1 MTRRSR
7 AALVAVALSVPLVA
21 GCGSGA
27 DAQTHQVYAPG
38 DGVLRVTETLRIQN
52 ALVVAPPSNGDK
64 AVVSMAIANI
74 GDEPERLLGIEAGD
88 AGSGVQISGP
98 MEIPAGGSISFGGP
112 EASSQA
118 IISGFKR
125 RAGEYVP
132 LSLRFARSGALEVI
146 PSPVLP
152 PNGEYARVIAPG
164 ATPEDT
170 PSESTSPSP
179 SDPADPDEPVTP
191 TATASEAP
199 PESASPSPESAS
211 PSPSP

>member
-7 AALVAVALSVPLVA
+7 AALAAVALTVPLAA
-21 GCGSGA
+21 GCGAGA

-38 DGVLRVTETLRIQN
+38 DGVLRITDTLRIQN
-52 ALVVAPPSNGDK
+52 ALVVAPPGNGDR

-74 GDEPERLLGIEAGD
+74 GDRPERLVGIDVGD
-88 AGSGVQISGP
+88 AGSGVRLTGP
-98 MEIPAGGSISFGGP
+98 TAIPAGGSVNFGGP
-112 EASSQA
+112 EAAAQA
-118 IISGFKR
+118 VISGFRR

-132 LSLRFARSGALEVI
+132 LSLRFERGALAPI

-164 ATPEDT
+164 ATPADT

-179 SDPADPDEPVTP
+179 SDPANPEQPVSP
-191 TATASEAP
+191 TATASASP
-199 PESASPSPESAS
+199 PQSPGATPASPSP
-211 PSPSP
+211 